1 MSGFSKISLG
11 RPTKRY
17 THNMSFDNNTTFDF
31 GGVQPVLTQYLE
43 GDDTISLNLRQF
55 LRLAP
60 LPYPTFGRVHVQN
73 EFRFVPITDVCP
85 YYEALLAK
93 QPYFGG
99 DNVTYNPERVPYT
112 SNRTLVQYLCLKYCD
127 FNVLY
132 KDDTSRQ
139 NLYRYA
145 SNGVTTGAHDPS
157 DISGL
162 NSLNSLLSAFW
173 QGSYDKFGKLQTEHF
188 EKLTYDSDEVHDGTF
203 DTPRPDITLPPTA
216 STGNTYSTIT
226 LESADFVIKV
236 DDSYLFLFRLNS
248 AGRRLRKIFV
258 GCGFSLSCFDTD
270 RLSILPLL
278 AFYKAYFDTYAPQR
292 NISWISTNCYALI
305 KYIEEHYFLDFS
317 LFQNDTQSEALDLF
331 TFLMADLH
339 DCWYTQLDDFV
350 SAHRDTPVTVNRSFD
365 VIDGGDELQFI
376 SNNLETPSDILPYQS
391 AGGNFNW
398 LTIQGLRLV
407 TRFVNKDSVI
417 GGKLSDWIKVH
428 YGSDISNSLFK
439 ETNRIGSFRLDV
451 SINDVFSTS
460 DTASSDGGEVLG
472 AYAGKGLGFNNS
484 SFKYKAPSHGFAIM
498 LSCVVPESGYFQG
511 NDASLYLLDRNAI
524 PVPDYDALGYEI
536 TPKSM
541 IFDDRGVCYPGANK
555 VSGGFGFVPRYSS
568 LKRKRNIVNGDMSRR
583 GSIDSYNGYYLD
595 RIIGIQEISSIPM
608 SDGSVQLDYHTSDI
622 PTATEEWRYPTKYPW
637 LGNPNRIFYQS
648 GVNYHGVSYEG
659 DELIDDN
666 FICQMIFDFKVTN
679 KYKPISQSYDTFDEG
694 TDDKSIDVK
703 MD

>member
-11 RPTKRY
+11 RPTKKY

-43 GDDTISLNLRQF
+43 GDDTINLNLRQF

-99 DNVTYNPERVPYT
+99 DNVTYNPEKVPYT
-112 SNRTLVQYLCLKYCD
+112 TNRTLVQYLCLKYCD

-157 DISGL
+157 DSSGL
-162 NSLNSLLSAFW
+162 NSLNSLLSDFW
-173 QGSYDKFGKLQTEHF
+173 QGSYDKFGKLETEHF

-203 DTPRPDITLPPTA
+203 DTPRPDITLPPTP
-216 STGNTYSTIT
+216 SKGNTYSTIT
-226 LESADFVIKV
+226 LESADFVINV
-236 DDSYLFLFRLNS
+236 SDSYIFLFRLNS

-258 GCGFSLSCFDTD
+258 GCGFSLSCYDTD
-270 RLSILPLL
+270 KLSILPLL

-305 KYIEEHYFLDFS
+305 KYIEEHYYLDFS
-317 LFQNDTQSEALDLF
+317 LFENDTQSEALDLF

-350 SAHRDTPVTVNRSFD
+350 SAHRDTPVTVERRLLIS
-365 VIDGGDELQFI
+365 DGNEELQ
-376 SNNLETPSDILPYQS
+376 DIQNDLDVAGSELPLQF
-391 AGGNFNW
+391 AGASINW
-398 LTIQGLRLV
+398 LTIQGLRLI

-524 PVPDYDALGYEI
+524 PIPDYDALGYEI

-555 VSGGFGFVPRYSS
+555 VNGGFGFVPRYSS

-608 SDGSVQLDYHTSDI
+608 SDGSVQLKYHTSDI

-648 GVNYHGVSYEG
+648 GINYHGVSYEG

-694 TDDKSIDVK
+694 TDDKSIEVK